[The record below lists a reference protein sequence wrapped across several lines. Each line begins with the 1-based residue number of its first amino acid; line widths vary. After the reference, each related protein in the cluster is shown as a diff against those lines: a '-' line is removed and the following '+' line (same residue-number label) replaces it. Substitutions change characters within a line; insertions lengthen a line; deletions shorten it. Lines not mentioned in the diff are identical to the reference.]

1 MDNLSKKSYLLYG
14 ADFFFF
20 PIEPLATDAPSS
32 GVFGQ
37 RAWLWFTLHHPV
49 IWRGIY
55 EFKGE
60 VLKFTLPLVKA
71 SERPYL

>member
-1 MDNLSKKSYLLYG
+1 MSKMKVNRHSEY
-14 ADFFFF
+14 FFFF

-37 RAWLWFTLHHPV
+37 RAWLWFTLHRPV